1 MHPAA
6 RGARPEVSIVPSDA
20 LDELDIRLLRAL
32 TEEPRATAVALAE
45 RVGLSRNTVQ
55 ARLAKL
61 EAVLASFENRIDPA
75 ALGYPLTA
83 FITVQATQRLLDQLA
98 SALRTIPEV
107 VEVVGVAGETDLHV
121 RVVATDTD
129 DLYRIAGQIL
139 DAPGVERT
147 STALAMRRLVDF
159 RLTPLLEKVLSERVR
174 PARRPT
180 APAGPARSAPAR

>member
-1 MHPAA
+1 M
-6 RGARPEVSIVPSDA
+6 PSDA

-75 ALGYPLTA
+75 VLGYPLTA